1 MTVPSWETPYAS
13 TSPYSGSR
21 LRSVTAGPPAP
32 RERRLVGKQLELE
45 VGTDRSWRGI
55 GVTRRAAVTAG
66 ELADLPAEFA
76 GLVGGQPQRP
86 VVEPPGRRRH
96 VFRAGGEQVD
106 AHLDP
111 AVDLFGHDPQVPVGV
126 LDVLRGARVV
136 GHPQREAR
144 RAVRRPPEPVPGVA
158 AFGVLD
164 DEAAVGQH
172 PEVVAGDPAGPPD
185 AGREAGGGG
194 GALLLEQLEQ
204 PQPDGVGQALD
215 PLRGQDQVAAR
226 VDPGGEAGVRC
237 GAHGPTL
244 HSPRKFCKK
253 LWAIAGESRPRTF
266 GIKKIFLRNVRGLL
280 RTLISCAV
288 PAQPAPRSSSRPR

>member
-1 MTVPSWETPYAS
+1 MSVPSWEMPYAS
-13 TSPYSGSR
+13 TSPYSGSFLRGITAKLR
-21 LRSVTAGPPAP
+21 LIEGRLLQ
-32 RERRLVGKQLELE
+32 RRLVGKQLELE

-55 GVTRRAAVTAG
+55 GVTRRAAVPAG

-86 VVEPPGRRRH
+86 VVEPPGRGGH

-106 AHLDP
+106 ADLDA
-111 AVDLFGHDPQVPVGV
+111 AVGLFGHDPQVPVGR
-126 LDVLRGARVV
+126 LDVVRGARVV
-136 GHPQREAR
+136 GHPQREAH

-172 PEVVAGDPAGPPD
+172 PQVVAGDPAGPPD
-185 AGREAGGGG
+185 AGRQAGGGG
-194 GALLLEQLEQ
+194 GAFLLEQLEQ

-215 PLRGQDQVAAR
+215 PLRGEDQVPAR

-237 GAHGPTL
+237 GAHEPTI

-253 LWAIAGESRPRTF
+253 FGQSRGRAGR
-266 GIKKIFLRNVRGLL
+266 VRSG
-280 RTLISCAV
+280 
-288 PAQPAPRSSSRPR
+288 